1 MLQLSREGRVID
13 VVKVRLGTIHDIS
26 LGGGGGGQWGEFFF
40 GGVPGFQRE
49 RTGISRRQQGNNVSR
64 AFITKTFFSLFF
76 FLLMLIWYGSGAEA
90 RQFFLRLIL
99 E

>member
-1 MLQLSREGRVID
+1 MLQLPREGRVID

-26 LGGGGGGQWGEFFF
+26 LGGGGAGNGVDFFL

-76 FLLMLIWYGSGAEA
+76 FFIDVNLIWEWS
-90 RQFFLRLIL
+90 
-99 E
+99 

>member
-1 MLQLSREGRVID
+1 MLQLPREGRVID
-13 VVKVRLGTIHDIS
+13 EVKVRLGTIHDIS
-26 LGGGGGGQWGEFFF
+26 LGGGGGGGGGGGWVWGG

-76 FLLMLIWYGSGAEA
+76 FFIDVNLIWEWS
-90 RQFFLRLIL
+90 
-99 E
+99 

>member
-1 MLQLSREGRVID
+1 MLQFPREGRVID
-13 VVKVRLGTIHDIS
+13 EVKVRLGTIHDIS
-26 LGGGGGGQWGEFFF
+26 LGGGGNEVDFF

-49 RTGISRRQQGNNVSR
+49 MTGISRRQKGNNVSR

-76 FLLMLIWYGSGAEA
+76 FLLMLIWSRRGAEA

>member
-1 MLQLSREGRVID
+1 MLQLPREGRVID
-13 VVKVRLGTIHDIS
+13 EVKVRLGTIHYIS
-26 LGGGGGGQWGEFFF
+26 LGGGAMGWIFL

-76 FLLMLIWYGSGAEA
+76 FFY
-90 RQFFLRLIL
+90 
-99 E
+99 